1 MKKTAAIG
9 LLVVSLLLTACA
21 PKNANAQSDGS
32 VPPDGISG
40 PEVATT
46 LPESGGGPIEPLPA
60 NGGAASTITLDD
72 NGRTFTYAVGASF
85 LLDLGADIYDWEVTV
100 DQPEFFALKKG
111 VTVVQGAQGIFE
123 ALQPG
128 TALLTAIGNP
138 KCLQSSPPCMMPT
151 VLFRVTLIVE

>member
-9 LLVVSLLLTACA
+9 LLVVSLVLTACA

-32 VPPDGISG
+32 VPPDGMSG

-60 NGGAASTITLDD
+60 NGGAAPTITLDD
-72 NGRTFTYAVGASF
+72 NGRIFTYAVGDTF
-85 LLDLGADIYDWEVTV
+85 TLDLGAGIYDWEIPMDELTIFSFKAGKGDVQGTL
-100 DQPEFFALKKG
+100 EALKAG
-111 VTVVQGAQGIFE
+111 TVV
-123 ALQPG
+123 
-128 TALLTAIGNP
+128 LTAIGNP
-138 KCLQSSPPCMMPT
+138 KCLQSNPPCLMPT